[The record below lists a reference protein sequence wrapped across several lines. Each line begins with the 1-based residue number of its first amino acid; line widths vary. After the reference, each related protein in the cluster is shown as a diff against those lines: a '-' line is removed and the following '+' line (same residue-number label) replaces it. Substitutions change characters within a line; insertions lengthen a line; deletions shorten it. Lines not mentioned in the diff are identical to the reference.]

1 MMIRL
6 LLTLFIIFLLNSCRQ
21 PENKEQTNINSKDS
35 LEQIANPSVQIEDF
49 DALVNK
55 YEDPN
60 RVNWQNPEIVF
71 TKMGD
76 LAGKTV
82 ADIGTGSGYF
92 AFRLI
97 RKGADVIGIDIEPKF
112 LDYIEARKSEITG
125 VLKDRITTRLA
136 KEDDPLLQNGEVDY
150 VLIVNTYFYLGD
162 RLSYL
167 RKVRNGLKNGGKL
180 IVVDY
185 KAGDLPVGPANDMK
199 VSIEKA
205 NTEITAQG
213 FKIIEIDKESLQ
225 YQYIIVAER

>member
-1 MMIRL
+1 MIRL